1 MPCGFDLVVIGSSMT
16 AAMVAMRYLHLKK
29 RYFTSA
35 AAANKRTTMTI
46 NQNRPTPHIIDPMW
60 LVMAFAFVV

>member
-1 MPCGFDLVVIGSSMT
+1 MT

-35 AAANKRTTMTI
+35 AAANKTTTMTI
-46 NQNRPTPHIIDPMW
+46 NQNRPMPHIIDPMS
-60 LVMAFAFVV
+60 LIMAFAFVI